1 MTQLALELNQVYTFK
16 MNSGEEM
23 VAKVKQSD
31 SNWILLEEPVSIA
44 PGPQGM
50 GLIPSLFTAD
60 PAEEIKLNIS
70 SVSLVSK
77 TDDSVKLKYLEAT
90 TGIKVPDKKLILG

>member
-1 MTQLALELNQVYTFK
+1 

-23 VAKVKQSD
+23 IAKVIATPL
-31 SNWILLEEPVSIA
+31 NAGYLVLEEPVSVA

-50 GLIPSLFTAD
+50 GLVPSLFTAD
-60 PAEEIKLNIS
+60 PKGETRLNTN
-70 SVSLVSK
+70 SVAVSAP

>member
-1 MTQLALELNQVYTFK
+1 MTQLALEHNQVYTFK

-23 VAKVKQSD
+23 VAKVKHSGGD
-31 SNWILLEEPVSIA
+31 WLILEEPVSIA

-50 GLIPSLFTAD
+50 GLVPSLFTAD
-60 PAEEIKLNIS
+60 PKEEIRLNTN

-77 TDDSVKLKYLEAT
+77 TDDSVKMKYLEAT
-90 TGIKVPDKKLILG
+90 TGIKVPDKKIVLG

>member
-1 MTQLALELNQVYTFK
+1 MAQLALQTNEVYTFK

-23 VAKVKQSD
+23 VAKVKQAGGD
-31 SNWILLEEPVSIA
+31 WLILEEPVSIA

-50 GLIPSLFTAD
+50 GLVPSLFTAD
-60 PAEEIKLNIS
+60 PKEEIQLNTN